1 MLVIYAEETPGS
13 SPQESTSTTS
23 ASTTAI
29 LLAEL
34 EDSCV
39 SIAIPKSLGGS
50 MMILRKDRGLLRI
63 SFERNATAKCRTQTN
78 GKVPQE

>member
-1 MLVIYAEETPGS
+1 MLVIYVEETPGS

-29 LLAEL
+29 PLAGL
-34 EDSCV
+34 EDSSV

-50 MMILRKDRGLLRI
+50 MMTLRKDKGLLRI
-63 SFERNATAKCRTQTN
+63 SFEKNAMAKCQ
-78 GKVPQE
+78 KID